1 MNSLEEFDRKNAA
14 ARAKLERELKLAHQL
29 PTGGVTVTWIG
40 EDGWKSDG
48 NTRKPDIERTIDVA
62 PWIIHDS
69 FRGAAHVAYK
79 APDSL
84 AGGKGEHVSSK
95 HRSEFV
101 RKYLRAVLDTY
112 APYVIDTVAVK
123 GAYASYMPE
132 TFDWESHKDYADGR
146 EVNRGLYEI
155 EASQGNGYSSA
166 KLSFYARTDATGP
179 VQVSF
184 DLHQD
189 FQTHRMQARAHYDND
204 MHNAV
209 PVRWSFPTLSDIG
222 AVCVWKR
229 SNGDRNRHGQPS
241 GYTMEWL
248 FDTREAMETAIG
260 LVQS

>member
-1 MNSLEEFDRKNAA
+1 MNSLEEFDRDNAA
-14 ARAKLERELKLAHQL
+14 KRTKLAAQLELAHKL
-29 PTGGVTVTWIG
+29 PTNGVLVTWTG
-40 EDGWKSDG
+40 ENGWESDG

-84 AGGKGEHVSSK
+84 GERGEHVSSK

-112 APYVIDTVAVK
+112 EPHMIDTVAVK
-123 GAYASYMPE
+123 GTYASHMPE
-132 TFDWESHKDYADGR
+132 SFDWESHRDYADGR
-146 EVNRGLYEI
+146 EVSRGLYEV
-155 EASQGNGYSSA
+155 EVSSGSGYSSA
-166 KLSFYARTDATGP
+166 KLSFYARTGATGP

-189 FQTHRMQARAHYDND
+189 FQTHRLQARAHYDND
-204 MHNAV
+204 RENAV
-209 PVRWSFPTLSDIG
+209 PARWSFSTLADIG
-222 AVCVWKR
+222 AVHLWKR
-229 SNGDRNRHGQPS
+229 GNGDRNRHGQPS

-248 FDTREAMETAIG
+248 FDTREAMQAAIG
-260 LVQS
+260 L